1 MTRLSAVSLPH
12 FLLLASMLP
21 SQYWAWMATTR
32 ITYCFLFP
40 DGRSRVYEVVLDAE
54 TGRQVSVPL
63 GSHHAW
69 TDLEYEKCRHCP
81 LKREEHPECPAAK
94 NLAFV
99 VDDFQLEQSFE
110 KVLVEV
116 VTAERTYR
124 KEVPIQDGL
133 FSLVGLIMST
143 SACPHLDFLRP
154 MARFHLPFSTS
165 KETTVRSVSFYLL
178 RQYFAAKQGCE
189 PDYRLTEL
197 QRLYD
202 AIGEVNLGMAA
213 RMRSASK
220 TDAQANAIVVLD
232 LFAQLL
238 LDQVNDKLSSF
249 EMLFSS

>member
-1 MTRLSAVSLPH
+1 MWERNAGDFREPDFWVFEVVNRGIGDDTAKCRQPVPFSLVRVHAPQSI
-12 FLLLASMLP
+12 L
-21 SQYWAWMATTR
+21 AWMATTR

-124 KEVPIQDGL
+124 KE
-133 FSLVGLIMST
+133 
-143 SACPHLDFLRP
+143 
-154 MARFHLPFSTS
+154 
-165 KETTVRSVSFYLL
+165 
-178 RQYFAAKQGCE
+178 
-189 PDYRLTEL
+189 
-197 QRLYD
+197 
-202 AIGEVNLGMAA
+202 
-213 RMRSASK
+213 
-220 TDAQANAIVVLD
+220 
-232 LFAQLL
+232 
-238 LDQVNDKLSSF
+238 
-249 EMLFSS
+249 